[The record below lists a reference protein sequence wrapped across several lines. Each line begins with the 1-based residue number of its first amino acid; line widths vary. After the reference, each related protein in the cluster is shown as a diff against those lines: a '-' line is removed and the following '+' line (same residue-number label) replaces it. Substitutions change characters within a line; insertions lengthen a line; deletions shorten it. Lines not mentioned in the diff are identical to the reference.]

1 MTVRITSSR
10 TELCRFSGAKT
21 YPGKGIRFV
30 RSDSQVFLFANSK
43 CKRYFHSRWKLS
55 KLTWTAMYRKQHK
68 KVTIFL
74 QTLLLKL
81 LRRDVV
87 LQKKPFSRSI
97 VGATLEVILIQKRRT
112 EKPEVRG
119 AAREAGL
126 RSVHE

>member
-55 KLTWTAMYRKQHK
+55 KLTWTAM
-68 KVTIFL
+68 
-74 QTLLLKL
+74 TLLLKL